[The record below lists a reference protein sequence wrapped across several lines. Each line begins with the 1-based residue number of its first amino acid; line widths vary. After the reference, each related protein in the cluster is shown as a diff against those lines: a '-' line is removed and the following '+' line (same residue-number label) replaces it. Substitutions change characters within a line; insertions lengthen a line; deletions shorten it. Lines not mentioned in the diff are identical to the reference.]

1 MNDEQ
6 TIGTF
11 IFPLLSPILPV
22 CKYGSMYS
30 LSIVHQPLSCC
41 CYSTRQQ
48 QQLRKKGSI
57 WLIVPEGHGLSWQG
71 RQWESQECNWSYFHL
86 RIEDGKKE
94 EREKRREGERKERQR
109 WRGRERESGRRE
121 GENQYWDRLYML
133 KAHPSHI
140 LPPARHHF
148 LKVPEPSWTVPPL
161 GD

>member
-11 IFPLLSPILPV
+11 IFPLLSPISPV

-48 QQLRKKGSI
+48 QQLRKKGSV
-57 WLIVPEGHGLSWQG
+57 WLIVPEGHGLSQQG

-86 RIEDGKKE
+86 RTEDGKKE
-94 EREKRREGERKERQR
+94 ERGEEKRRGEERKAEVK
-109 WRGRERESGRRE
+109 RERKGEWKKRE
-121 GENQYWDRLYML
+121 
-133 KAHPSHI
+133 
-140 LPPARHHF
+140 
-148 LKVPEPSWTVPPL
+148 
-161 GD
+161 